1 MDRTFLD
8 ANVLFSA
15 AWRSDSGLLRLWQL
29 KGARLLTSAY
39 AAEEARVNLPR
50 EEQRRRLEDLL
61 GRLEMVAT
69 PSDLPLPRNVT
80 LPDKDRPILL
90 AALAAQAT
98 HLLTGDVDHF
108 GAYYGRKVGGLIILR
123 PSEYL
128 RRFGPRP

>member
-1 MDRTFLD
+1 MDAIFLD

-15 AWRSDSGLLRLWQL
+15 TWRSDSGLLRLWQL
-29 KGARLLTSAY
+29 KGVRLLTSSY
-39 AAEEARVNLPR
+39 AAEEARVNLPG
-50 EEQRRRLEDLL
+50 EDQRRRLEDLL

-69 PSDLPLPRNVT
+69 PSNLPLPGSVT

-98 HLLTGDVDHF
+98 HLLTGDVEHF
-108 GAYYGRKVGGLIILR
+108 GAYYDRKVGSLIILR

-128 RRFGPRP
+128 RRYRPKS